1 MAGLAG
7 GSQAWGKWDVDCWRV
22 VAGFELVVTEDHLG
36 NAVADR
42 GVGLVDT
49 ALGFSGTVEEEDE
62 GPGLRCVC
70 GVIWREGDIMFVAE
84 GGVGFPLVEVF
95 EGDVGCGGVRV
106 AGILGRSLGVV
117 VEVGHYDVLRDVL
130 GASFRR
136 VEGVK
141 SVWVDL
147 GVFPDEFA
155 CMLGWRHIDIR
166 AEQGNSDGRAESHVQ
181 SRSFTA

>member
-1 MAGLAG
+1 LAGLAG
-7 GSQAWGKWDVDCWRV
+7 GSQAWGKWDVDCGLV
-22 VAGFELVVTEDHLG
+22 GAGFELVVAEDHFG

-42 GVGLVDT
+42 GVGLVDA
-49 ALGFSGTVEEEDE
+49 ALGFSGAVEEKDK
-62 GPGLRCVC
+62 GPGLRCVY
-70 GVIWREGDIMFVAE
+70 GVIWGEGDIMLIAE
-84 GGVGFPLVEVF
+84 GGIGSPLVEVF

-106 AGILGRSLGVV
+106 AGVFGGSLGVV
-117 VEVGHYDVLRDVL
+117 VGVGHYDVLGDVL

-147 GVFPDEFA
+147 GVSPGEFA

-166 AEQGNSDGRAESHVQ
+166 AEQGNSDGRAESHIQ
-181 SRSFTA
+181 SWSFTA